1 MITRIST
8 SSMTKEQ
15 WNAERL
21 KSIGGS
27 DAAALLGLNPYKSA
41 FALWAEKTGE
51 IKPEDISD
59 KEAVRL
65 GNDLEDYVAK
75 RFAEATGKK
84 VRRENFFIYNSDF
97 PFAHALPDRMVV
109 GEAAGL
115 ECKTTSSWERL
126 KLCRDG
132 EYPKD
137 WYCQCVHYMMV
148 TGAQKW
154 YLAVLCFGHGFYWFE
169 IERDEDEIR
178 ALADAERDF
187 WKHVQDRQ
195 PVAVDGSE
203 ATQDA
208 IHTIWADSSD
218 GKGVDLSG
226 VSSALQEY
234 SYWKDRADEAKQRQ
248 NEAAA
253 QIQSYMMDAERGTC
267 EGYRVSWKTQERA
280 TFDRKKYEAV
290 NGTIPPEYFKKSSS
304 RPFKVTTV

>member
-59 KEAVRL
+59 REAVRL
-65 GNDLEDYVAK
+65 GHDLEDYVAK

-97 PFAHALPDRMVV
+97 PIAHALPDRMVV

-154 YLAVLCFGHGFYWFE
+154 YLAVLCFGHGFYHFT
-169 IERDEDEIR
+169 IERDEERSAPWRTLSAIFGSTSRTGSLSPWTDRRPRQRRSTPFGRTAATAR
-178 ALADAERDF
+178 AWICRAFPPHCRSIPTGKTAQTR
-187 WKHVQDRQ
+187 R
-195 PVAVDGSE
+195 
-203 ATQDA
+203 
-208 IHTIWADSSD
+208 SS
-218 GKGVDLSG
+218 GRTRPPRRS
-226 VSSALQEY
+226 
-234 SYWKDRADEAKQRQ
+234 
-248 NEAAA
+248 
-253 QIQSYMMDAERGTC
+253 
-267 EGYRVSWKTQERA
+267 RA
-280 TFDRKKYEAV
+280 T
-290 NGTIPPEYFKKSSS
+290 
-304 RPFKVTTV
+304 